1 MSTIPP
7 LTLTD
12 AVRPAVDLGPGPAAV
27 APTGDAARRGPRR
40 DGRRRSLLDLF
51 MEEVD
56 ALDDLPPDDRDRI
69 KARVRRRFSPPASRF
84 EPPRPPPA
92 PGEHPIETLVRAIAP
107 HDDATEGPEAD
118 EDRRLALQFRR
129 CLEQHTE
136 RALRVSAY
144 VHALQASLE
153 KRHRPTVVVVT

>member
-1 MSTIPP
+1 MSTIPT

-12 AVRPAVDLGPGPAAV
+12 AVRPAVDLGPGPAAA
-27 APTGDAARRGPRR
+27 APAGDATRRHPGR

-51 MEEVD
+51 LEEVD
-56 ALDDLPPDDRDRI
+56 GIDGLPPEDRDRI
-69 KARVRRRFSPPASRF
+69 KARVRRRFTPSGSRSA
-84 EPPRPPPA
+84 PPPPEPR

-107 HDDATEGPEAD
+107 HDDTTEGPEAD

-129 CLEQHTE
+129 CLEEHTE